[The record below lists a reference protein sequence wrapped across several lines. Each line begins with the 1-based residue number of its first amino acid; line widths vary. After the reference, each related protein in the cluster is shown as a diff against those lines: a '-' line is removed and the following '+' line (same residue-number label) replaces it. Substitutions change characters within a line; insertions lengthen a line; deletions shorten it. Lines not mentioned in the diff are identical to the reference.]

1 MKKILLAAFVAVSA
15 LTYAQRDGGGEKNF
29 IAGTHGQGMA
39 MTKEKRRA
47 EFGFRVHKVLNKE
60 NKEVTMGEFNFHQQ
74 GNPGGEIRPAGV
86 SLRGIGRLA
95 VDGNTA
101 RFGGQAVL
109 MTVKDG
115 KRIEIKGEAVI
126 MVVDNKKPGRGGG
139 DGERNDLIKVHFKA
153 AEGDLTFDFE
163 GAVGRGDLVVR
174 TKKDE
179 VSS

>member
-15 LTYAQRDGGGEKNF
+15 LTYAQRDGGGDKNF
-29 IAGTHGQGMA
+29 IAGTHGQGVA

-47 EFGFRVHKVLNKE
+47 EFGFRVHKILNKE
-60 NKEVTMGEFNFHQQ
+60 NKEVTMGEFNFHQG
-74 GNPGGEIRPAGV
+74 GNPGGEIRPAGIN
-86 SLRGIGRLA
+86 LRGIGRLA

-101 RFGGQAVL
+101 RFGGKAIL

-126 MVVDNKKPGRGGG
+126 VVMDNKKPGEGGG
-139 DGERNDLIKVHFKA
+139 EGQRNDFIKVHFKA
-153 AEGDLTFDFE
+153 ADSDLTFDFE

-174 TKKDE
+174 KKKNESD
-179 VSS
+179 S